1 MAGRGNMTT
10 KSVFP
15 QDIEGRGKGFISS
28 RKIKAG
34 ELICKERAA
43 FILNTEEISR
53 DNVRREYSN
62 LSRDKQRQ
70 FSDLTSKTGGGEEY
84 EIFLNNAINTDSD
97 SESQQFGIFLTIAR
111 LNHSCCPN
119 AGTEN

>member
-1 MAGRGNMTT
+1 M
-10 KSVFP
+10 V
-15 QDIEGRGKGFISS
+15 S
-28 RKIKAG
+28 RRNIKAG
-34 ELICKERAA
+34 ELICEDKAA
-43 FILNTEEISR
+43 FVLDSGDIN
-53 DNVRREYSN
+53 RETVSQKYSA
-62 LSRDKQRQ
+62 LGGERQRQ
-70 FSDLTSKTGGGEEY
+70 FSDLTSKTAGGEEY